1 MHFALK
7 AVVLILIG
15 AAGMSF
21 SFRHLGRNWK
31 DYRCKPKGSVKAMD
45 LVFNYGL
52 SFLWFAYLFVFF
64 AGLIVNN
71 LLLK

>member
-1 MHFALK
+1 MIKALLLIVFG
-7 AVVLILIG
+7 AV
-15 AAGMSF
+15 GMGF
-21 SFRHLGRNWK
+21 SVRHLKRNWK
-31 DYRCKPKGSVKAMD
+31 EYRVRPKGSVKAMD
-45 LVFNYGL
+45 LIFNYGL